1 LLLVALAAAC
11 VAAAPPTATVAP
23 AREGEVVIE
32 ATTQAQLDGVGVGA
46 GNFWEG
52 EYALPD
58 GSRRTGLSAGLWI
71 GPAAIRV
78 GPGSV
83 VTVGVGRWE
92 VLAVEQG
99 AAGRGRVRL
108 KRLAAP

>member
-1 LLLVALAAAC
+1 M
-11 VAAAPPTATVAP
+11 APPTAPAATPAAP
-23 AREGEVVIE
+23 VAREGEVVIE
-32 ATTQAQLDGVGVGA
+32 ATTQAQVDGVGVGA
-46 GNFWEG
+46 GNIWEG

-58 GSRRTGLSAGLWI
+58 GARRTGLSAGLWV
-71 GPAAIRV
+71 GPNAIRV

-92 VLAVEQG
+92 VVAVEQS
-99 AAGRGRVRL
+99 ADGRGRVRL